1 MCYQV
6 QVAHGEVQRPSQ
18 CWQRKNKVSTGNT
31 GCGVRMGGRGEWLS
45 PGYLPLGFWWQEA
58 EMGLD
63 TWLSVIHRT
72 RGAVS
77 NDAQGLSVC
86 LPEGNNK
93 LGFWYYP
100 APDVI
105 QPWDFVP
112 RTFLSLHG
120 VVLLVLSPCWA
131 CKAQRNIA
139 VWIQTCLDSKCS
151 QQYLKLGGAWLV
163 GGSWVINP
171 PLSSWL
177 NSTAVHQKP
186 NFKVWGRTV
195 LVRAIPLSALGNAF
209 WVIFFSLSC
218 TFWKYIY
225 CLYLLRAY
233 KRFCCC

>member
-1 MCYQV
+1 MLFLWASLLMCYQV

-93 LGFWYYP
+93 LGF
-100 APDVI
+100 
-105 QPWDFVP
+105 
-112 RTFLSLHG
+112 
-120 VVLLVLSPCWA
+120 
-131 CKAQRNIA
+131 
-139 VWIQTCLDSKCS
+139 
-151 QQYLKLGGAWLV
+151 
-163 GGSWVINP
+163 
-171 PLSSWL
+171 
-177 NSTAVHQKP
+177 
-186 NFKVWGRTV
+186 
-195 LVRAIPLSALGNAF
+195 
-209 WVIFFSLSC
+209 
-218 TFWKYIY
+218 
-225 CLYLLRAY
+225 
-233 KRFCCC
+233 